1 MSAKLTTFLSSIFV
15 TILVYFFF
23 LQIPVT
29 IKLGIFHWSLLI
41 LWRPPKQCW
50 RIFAYNWSQSKGNH
64 GLSKTIVQP
73 TINITGLT
81 SLSTRL
87 RDLMFNTSFNT
98 DFLLVCFICLEKAPS
113 DDTLKIK
120 RSVSAPKCQFS
131 PAGQSLIQPLL
142 EPFEH
147 NLWPKKLNQKAIPA
161 HAGPISALGTKSA
174 LGNWT
179 VLALI

>member
-1 MSAKLTTFLSSIFV
+1 MSAKIDDFLELYLRYYFS
-15 TILVYFFF
+15 LFFF
-23 LQIPVT
+23 LQIT

-41 LWRPPKQCW
+41 LWRSPKQCW
-50 RIFAYNWSQSKGNH
+50 RIFAYNWFQSKGNH

-98 DFLLVCFICLEKAPS
+98 DFLLVCFICLKKAPS

-120 RSVSAPKCQFS
+120 KICFS
-131 PAGQSLIQPLL
+131 PKVSIQPFRSKSDSAAPGAIWAQFMAKKAQSKGYSSPRWG
-142 EPFEH
+142 PFQP
-147 NLWPKKLNQKAIPA
+147 LGLNQPLVI
-161 HAGPISALGTKSA
+161 GPY
-174 LGNWT
+174 
-179 VLALI
+179 